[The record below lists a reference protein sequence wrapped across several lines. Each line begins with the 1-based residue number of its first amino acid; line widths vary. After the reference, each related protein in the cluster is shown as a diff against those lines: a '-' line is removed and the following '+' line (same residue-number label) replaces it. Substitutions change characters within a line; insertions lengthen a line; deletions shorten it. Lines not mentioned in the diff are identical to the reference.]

1 MQGIDYV
8 PEDNETSAPE
18 KSSNR
23 GSSKEILRQAG
34 EPFRLLVE
42 SVKDYAIFM
51 LDPRGYIAT
60 WNLGAENIKGYK
72 ANEIIGKHFSIFY
85 PPEDVAWDKPGEELK
100 TAAEVGRL
108 EDEGWRIRKD
118 GSRFWAN
125 VVITALRDADGTLR
139 GFGKVTRDLTERKQ
153 AEEQRLQLAREQA
166 ARSEA
171 EAASQAKDSF
181 LATVSHEL
189 RTPLTAIKGW
199 ARILRAN
206 RQSEEVFARAIDSIE
221 RNANLQ
227 TRLVEDLL
235 DLSRIV
241 SGKLRIIEVAVDLRL
256 VIEAAVDSA
265 RPAAEAKG
273 LGLELDLED
282 DAGPIRGDPDRI
294 QQVVWNLLS
303 NAVKFTSAGRI
314 LVMLRRVGS
323 YVEISVDDTGK
334 GISAEFLPH
343 VFDRFSQA
351 DTSLNRAHS
360 GLGLGLAIVRTIVD
374 LHGGTVSVH
383 SDGEGRGS
391 TFTVRLPAAVEGA

>member
-1 MQGIDYV
+1 MQGTDYV
-8 PEDNETSAPE
+8 PEDNETSVPE

-23 GSSKEILRQAG
+23 GSSKEMLRQAG

-199 ARILRAN
+199 ARILRDN
-206 RQSEEVFARAIDSIE
+206 RHDQEVFARAIDSIE

-265 RPAAEAKG
+265 RPVAEAKG

-360 GLGLGLAIVRTIVD
+360 GLGLGLAIVRTIVE

-391 TFTVRLPAAVEGA
+391 TFTVRLPAAVEGP